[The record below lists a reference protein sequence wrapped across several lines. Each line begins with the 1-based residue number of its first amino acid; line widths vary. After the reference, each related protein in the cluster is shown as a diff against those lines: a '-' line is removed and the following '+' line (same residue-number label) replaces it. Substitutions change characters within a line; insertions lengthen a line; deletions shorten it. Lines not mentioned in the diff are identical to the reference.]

1 MDDPDRKAV
10 VDKFITLARLFP
22 DNAYRKGSYMH
33 GPGKLL
39 SKLTPEEHAAA
50 MTLTEKDFQHRI
62 K

>member
-10 VDKFITLARLFP
+10 VDKLITLARLFP
-22 DNAYRKGSYMH
+22 DKSAYR